1 MPNNPLEDFFNND
14 DRSNIIANPNCSTIQ
29 MVVALKPLHEQAI
42 INRVVVS
49 TYQSVSGAGK
59 EAMDELKQMHL
70 DMIINSDVDEK
81 SAREICYLRITTINE
96 IMSHLQSIADQKKI
110 DSKRWKI

>member
-1 MPNNPLEDFFNND
+1 MQSQAIANILND
-14 DRSNIIANPNCSTIQ
+14 DSF
-29 MVVALKPLHEQAI
+29 
-42 INRVVVS
+42 
-49 TYQSVSGAGK
+49 K

-81 SAREICYLRITTINE
+81 EAREICYLRITTINE

>member
-1 MPNNPLEDFFNND
+1 MEHESIANILND
-14 DRSNIIANPNCSTIQ
+14 DSF
-29 MVVALKPLHEQAI
+29 
-42 INRVVVS
+42 
-49 TYQSVSGAGK
+49 K

-81 SAREICYLRITTINE
+81 EAREICYLRITTINE

>member
-1 MPNNPLEDFFNND
+1 MIKEEIMANILND
-14 DRSNIIANPNCSTIQ
+14 DSF
-29 MVVALKPLHEQAI
+29 
-42 INRVVVS
+42 
-49 TYQSVSGAGK
+49 K

-81 SAREICYLRITTINE
+81 EAREICYLRITTINE